1 MTELQPRIEE
11 LVPEDDRVIGRA
23 FAWSLI
29 VIGVLGVGVGAGIW
43 IATRPR
49 AAPVLALPQRPAPLA
64 PVAAAEP
71 PEIPFRD
78 VASASGVNFVH
89 YNGAFGEKLLP
100 ETMGGGCA
108 FLDYDGD
115 GDQDLLFVSGSP
127 WPHDEKP
134 RPAPSSL
141 VLYANDGRGRFTDV
155 TTAAGLESSFYGM
168 GVAAGDYDNDGD
180 PDLFATA
187 VGGDR
192 MFRNDAGVFTDVTAD
207 AGVVGGQREWGSSA
221 GFLDYDN
228 DGDLDLFVCNYVRWF
243 REVDF
248 EVNYQLTGIGRAY
261 GPPTGFEGNLLYLY
275 RNNGDGTFI
284 DVSAESGVQ
293 VLNPDT
299 GGPVAKALGLSFV
312 DVDEDG
318 WIDVF
323 VANDTVRKFLF
334 RNTGRENP
342 RFVEVGAESGVAYS
356 SAGAATGAMGIDA
369 ARYRADGALAFGVG
383 NFANEM
389 TSLYLCQGDP
399 WQFTDEAIVEG
410 IGAPTRLAL
419 TFGLFF
425 FDADLDGRLDMLQA
439 NGHIEDEINRVQPSQ
454 RYRQS
459 GQLFWNA
466 GPGAR
471 QTFVEVPA
479 SKVGDLAK
487 PVVGRGA
494 AYADIDGDGDLDV
507 VITQVA
513 GPPLLLRNDLPPGPR
528 WLRVK
533 LIGNGTT
540 SNRDAI
546 GARVALSSVPP
557 GIGFSVPAGEERR
570 VVDRRTVMPTRS
582 YLSQVELPVTFGIP
596 GSAATLSITW
606 PDGTTQEVPVGAANT
621 TITVTQP

>member
-1 MTELQPRIEE
+1 MSEPQLEE

-23 FAWSLI
+23 FAWSLV
-29 VIGVLGVGVGAGIW
+29 VIAVLLAGVGVGWWA
-43 IATRPR
+43 ATRPDTG
-49 AAPVLALPQRPAPLA
+49 PVLAVPNRPAPVA

-71 PEIPFRD
+71 PAIPFKD
-78 VASASGVNFVH
+78 VAASAGIDFVH

-108 FLDYDGD
+108 FLDYDND

-127 WPHDEKP
+127 WPHDPDPEP
-134 RPAPSSL
+134 PPPSL
-141 VLYANDGRGRFTDV
+141 VLFRNDGRGRFADV
-155 TTAAGLESSFYGM
+155 TSVSGLQSSFYGM

-180 PDLFATA
+180 VDIFATA
-187 VGGDR
+187 VGGNR
-192 MFRNDAGVFTDVTAD
+192 MFRNDEGTFTDVTAT
-207 AGVVGGQREWGSSA
+207 AGVGGGSREWSTAA

-261 GPPTGFEGNLLYLY
+261 GPPTGFEGNYLYLY
-275 RNNGDGTFI
+275 RNDGNGTFT
-284 DVSAESGVQ
+284 DVSAESGVH

-299 GGPVAKALGLSFV
+299 GGAMAKALGLVFV

-323 VANDTVRKFLF
+323 VANDTVRKFLL
-334 RNTGRENP
+334 RNTGHDNP
-342 RFVEVGAESGVAYS
+342 RFEEVGAASGVGYS
-356 SAGAATGAMGIDA
+356 SAGAATGAMGVDA
-369 ARYRADGALAFGVG
+369 ARYRPDGALAFGVG

-389 TSLYLCQGDP
+389 TSLYVGQGEP

-410 IGAPTRLAL
+410 IGAPSRLAL

-454 RYRQS
+454 HYRQS
-459 GQLFWNA
+459 AQLFWNA
-466 GPGAR
+466 GPGSR

-479 SKVGDLAK
+479 AKVGDLAK

-507 VITQVA
+507 VITQIG
-513 GPPLLLRNDLPPGPR
+513 GPPLLLRNDLDPGPH

-533 LIGNGTT
+533 LIGNGKT

-546 GARVALSSVPP
+546 GARVELSGAP
-557 GIGFSVPAGEERR
+557 GSPVQRC
-570 VVDRRTVMPTRS
+570 TVMPTRS
-582 YLSQVELPVTFGIP
+582 YLSQVELPVTFGAP
-596 GSAATLSITW
+596 GADGTLSITW
-606 PDGTTQEVPVGAANT
+606 PDGSKQSVPVAAVNR